1 MEEQLLSIGTASEIL
16 NNFQEDQKFNK
27 GMQDKTFDDYD
38 KKARFLLP
46 EIDSSN
52 QQRKKYQIKKRIIIL
67 INNVSILKILVN
79 NSSQPTPKKQF
90 IFNQMIN
97 TTEDEEK
104 EQKSSS
110 SILNKSTLDIPKY
123 CRPNVN
129 NTLQE
134 QAESL
139 LPFYTFNELT
149 RHNDSNDAWICI
161 FGHIYNITSLIRKA
175 QGTKL
180 YQQLISYVGQDI
192 SFLFD
197 ERTHEPRRRIHPQTF
212 ESVSVIEN
220 LSILESFGIP
230 FWQTKDL
237 FIGRLTEYPRY
248 IRLIHNFSPNH
259 PFILEIAEE
268 ETIGQIAIK
277 FLKYNSHIFSYIWR
291 YNQQIL
297 DFNKTLTENGIPNE
311 ELFHDKHGWRS
322 DNENCLTI
330 ILCFSD
336 DLTIA

>member
-1 MEEQLLSIGTASEIL
+1 
-16 NNFQEDQKFNK
+16 
-27 GMQDKTFDDYD
+27 
-38 KKARFLLP
+38 
-46 EIDSSN
+46 
-52 QQRKKYQIKKRIIIL
+52 
-67 INNVSILKILVN
+67 
-79 NSSQPTPKKQF
+79 
-90 IFNQMIN
+90 
-97 TTEDEEK
+97 
-104 EQKSSS
+104 
-110 SILNKSTLDIPKY
+110 
-123 CRPNVN
+123 
-129 NTLQE
+129 
-134 QAESL
+134 
-139 LPFYTFNELT
+139 
-149 RHNDSNDAWICI
+149 HNDSNDSWICI
-161 FGHIYNITSLIRKA
+161 FGHIYDITSLIRKA

-180 YQQLISYVGQDI
+180 YQQLISYGGQDI

-197 ERTHEPRRRIHPQTF
+197 ERTHEPRKRIHPQTF

-220 LSILESFGIP
+220 LPELESLGIP

-248 IRLIHNFSPNH
+248 IRLIHNFSPDH

-311 ELFHDKHGWRS
+311 ELFHDKYGWRS
-322 DNENCLTI
+322 DNENCSTI

>member
-46 EIDSSN
+46 EIDSWN
-52 QQRKKYQIKKRIIIL
+52 QQRKKYQIKKI
-67 INNVSILKILVN
+67 N

-220 LSILESFGIP
+220 LPELESLGIP

-259 PFILEIAEE
+259 PFILEVAEE

-311 ELFHDKHGWRS
+311 ELFHDKYGWRS
-322 DNENCLTI
+322 DNENCQTI